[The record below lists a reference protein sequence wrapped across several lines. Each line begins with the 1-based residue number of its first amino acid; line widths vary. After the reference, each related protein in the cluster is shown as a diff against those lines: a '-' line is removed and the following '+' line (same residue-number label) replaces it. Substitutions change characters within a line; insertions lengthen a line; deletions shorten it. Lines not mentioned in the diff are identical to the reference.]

1 MIDQQVIERLKLKK
15 WYVTCQNKQESNL
28 VLQACDDA
36 GITWASREKTTEC
49 DPKHF
54 GTLYESY
61 PFSIGFHDAYCGISV
76 NQKNLY
82 EECELENITDWFF
95 NAIKNND
102 DNLIPKLTPQNAEQE
117 HLVQILLAMKQGLY
131 VEVDY
136 GSGWVNAVTLFH
148 NGDFEYR
155 INPNPNP
162 TPIPVSRKIWKKI
175 NKEFRF
181 IVMDKNERFY
191 HCKKAPKRVDG
202 EWLLSEVEHIKSP
215 LVFNSDGIDWRTSL
229 TERPEGGINE
239 QHTD

>member
-1 MIDQQVIERLKLKK
+1 MTNKEVIARLKQKN
-15 WYVTCQNKQESNL
+15 WYVKCQNKQDSGL
-28 VLQACDDA
+28 VLQACDEA
-36 GITWASREKTTEC
+36 GITWVGGEKTTEWC
-49 DPKHF
+49 PF
-54 GTLYESY
+54 ETY
-61 PFSIGFHDAYCGISV
+61 PFDICFFNNSYGISAD
-76 NQKNLY
+76 NSNI
-82 EECELENITDWFF
+82 CEMCGLENITDWFF

-102 DNLIPKLTPQNAEQE
+102 GNLIPKLTPQNAEQE
-117 HLVQILLAMKQGLY
+117 HLVQILLAMKQSLY

-148 NGDFEYR
+148 NGDFKYR

-229 TERPEGGINE
+229 TERPEGV
-239 QHTD
+239 

>member
-1 MIDQQVIERLKLKK
+1 MVNEQVIERLKLKN
-15 WYVTCQNKQESNL
+15 WYVTCQNKQKSSL

-36 GITWASREKTTEC
+36 GITWASGEKATEWC
-49 DPKHF
+49 PF
-54 GTLYESY
+54 ETY
-61 PFSIGFHDAYCGISV
+61 PLDIGFYKDGNGIT
-76 NQKNLY
+76 QDYYNLY
-82 EECELENITDWFF
+82 EKEEVENITDWFF
-95 NAIKNND
+95 DAIKNND
-102 DNLIPKLTPQNAEQE
+102 SKLIPKLTPQNAEQE

-229 TERPEGGINE
+229 TERPEGV
-239 QHTD
+239 

>member
-1 MIDQQVIERLKLKK
+1 ME
-15 WYVTCQNKQESNL
+15 CQTNQEVDL
-28 VLQACDDA
+28 VLHACDDA
-36 GITWASREKTTEC
+36 EIKEESGEKATKIKRYYKYPILIGYPESSKGI
-49 DPKHF
+49 
-54 GTLYESY
+54 
-61 PFSIGFHDAYCGISV
+61 GISLKERCKAL
-76 NQKNLY
+76 NM
-82 EECELENITDWFF
+82 ENITDWFF

-102 DNLIPKLTPQNAEQE
+102 SNLIPKLTPQNAEQE
-117 HLVQILLAMKQGLY
+117 HLVQILLAMKQSLY

-148 NGDFEYR
+148 NGDFKYR

-215 LVFNSDGIDWRTSL
+215 LVFNSDGINWETSL
-229 TERPEGGINE
+229 TERPEGV
-239 QHTD
+239 

>member
-1 MIDQQVIERLKLKK
+1 MTNKEVIARLKQKNWNVK
-15 WYVTCQNKQESNL
+15 CQNKQDSRL
-28 VLQACDDA
+28 VLQACDEA
-36 GITWASREKTTEC
+36 GITWVGGEKTTEWC
-49 DPKHF
+49 PF
-54 GTLYESY
+54 ETY
-61 PFSIGFHDAYCGISV
+61 PFDICFFNNSYGISAD
-76 NQKNLY
+76 NSNI
-82 EECELENITDWFF
+82 CEMCGLENITDWFF

-229 TERPEGGINE
+229 TERPEGV
-239 QHTD
+239 

>member
-1 MIDQQVIERLKLKK
+1 MTNKKVIERLKLKK

-61 PFSIGFHDAYCGISV
+61 PFSIGFHNAYCGISV
-76 NQKNLY
+76 NQKDLY

-102 DNLIPKLTPQNAEQE
+102 GNLIPKLTPQDAKQE
-117 HLVQILLAMKQGLY
+117 HMVQILLAIIQNIP
-131 VEVDY
+131 VEVNF
-136 GSGWVNAVTLFH
+136 GGEWTTSTILFPSM
-148 NGDFEYR
+148 GYEYR
-155 INPNPNP
+155 IKPTP
-162 TPIPVSRKIWKKI
+162 TPIPVSRKTWKKI

-181 IVMDKNERFY
+181 IVMDKNKHFY
-191 HCKKAPKRVDG
+191 HCKNAPKSSDKT
-202 EWLLSEVEHIKSP
+202 WLLSEVDHVKSP
-215 LVFNSDGIDWRTSL
+215 LIFDSNGINWETSL
-229 TERPEGGINE
+229 TERPEGV
-239 QHTD
+239 

>member
-1 MIDQQVIERLKLKK
+1 M
-15 WYVTCQNKQESNL
+15 
-28 VLQACDDA
+28 
-36 GITWASREKTTEC
+36 
-49 DPKHF
+49 
-54 GTLYESY
+54 
-61 PFSIGFHDAYCGISV
+61 
-76 NQKNLY
+76 
-82 EECELENITDWFF
+82 
-95 NAIKNND
+95 NND
-102 DNLIPKLTPQNAEQE
+102 GNLIPKLTPQNAEQE
-117 HLVQILLAMKQGLY
+117 HLVQILLAMKQELY

-136 GSGWVNAVTLFH
+136 GAGWIKAVTLFH
-148 NGDFEYR
+148 NGDFKYR

-229 TERPEGGINE
+229 TERPEGV
-239 QHTD
+239 